1 MTTRG
6 VFRLSS
12 YRSQELIGDG
22 VPMDDVWY
30 KDKLQQD
37 GYVVGG
43 SDSSDNSVSYY
54 QSLSYD
60 TDTRS
65 NVANLPQAKSGVYA
79 VASPSNGYVIGGG
92 PGNPSQPN
100 NTYYSNTTK
109 LSFSTQ
115 TSSALPGVDMSES
128 FGRGGSAG
136 STTAGYVCGGYS
148 GPGGEGTG
156 WSRLEK
162 LTYSSETIARI
173 PGSNL
178 PGKGYG
184 GATGWDHAATGNG
197 DDFAVWIAGNR
208 YPSPSSSLTGTCVF
222 KLNYSNDSWS
232 HSTSWNLSGP
242 GNRMQKAGMTS
253 SDTGAYIV
261 GGSYPANTRIQKISF
276 ADMTNSVVTNSASPG
291 RTDLTATGN
300 SSSGYYAGGAT
311 GNNANGTGGSV
322 SSIVDKMNFSTNS
335 ISRVPALDLA
345 NGLSNVGSM
354 SAAGDNKVPPAPKR
368 WIDNAVPGGNAIDFD
383 GSGDYLSVP
392 TSTDFDFGSGN
403 FTVECW
409 VKGTTN
415 SDAGFVNISNASAG
429 SNSAWIL
436 YQYQGKIWFGITENT
451 GWDHSQGGTI
461 SLIDG
466 DWHHIAATREGNT
479 FKMWVDGVFDGS
491 FDYSGSIPTS
501 TRPLEIATQNG
512 SYLYTGQI
520 SNVRV
525 IKGTAVYTSNF
536 TVPTEPLTEIGGTVL
551 LCCNQGSPT
560 AATKT
565 PGAITANGDPTS
577 SFNADLKFNLEPTA
591 TPTSQIFDN
600 YSPSLSNDG
609 YLMGGTS
616 SPGPSGSSA
625 AKVLFATDTITALPN
640 TPMRAQFQGGMSSST
655 YGYSVAGYDESVDG
669 AARYRSQVY
678 KIQYSTDSYS
688 SQGNYPAGKVQGLV
702 GVSAGTTH
710 GYVAGGANYSNSND
724 GGKSS
729 IQKFTFATSS
739 WGTIPDKLSQ
749 DLMPS
754 SPVPVPTGGSSG
766 GNREHGYWVAMNSSS
781 NPNRWGQMTKIAYST
796 DTTYS
801 GLPRMFPNRQ
811 SNTGM
816 ESTSACSSK
825 QAMYVLGNWLQPG
838 PSPSKH
844 STMFEKWTFST
855 DTSALL
861 PSSTPGLTSTGG
873 TLSGM
878 GNWEYGIHN
887 GSGQCKKIVYATETT
902 TQNPATSTSGLPT
915 PRWDREGIAVSARDG
930 DGGKVS
936 DPVVC

>member
-6 VFRLSS
+6 VFKLSS
-12 YRSQELIGDG
+12 YRSQELQGDG

-30 KDKLQQD
+30 LDKLQQK
-37 GYVVGG
+37 GYVIGG
-43 SDSSDNSVSYY
+43 TNSSPASTSNY

-60 TDTRS
+60 TDTRG
-65 NVANLPQAKSGVYA
+65 NIANLPVGKSGLFGT
-79 VASPSNGYVIGGG
+79 ASPSAGYTYGGYTMPYGPTFYSSSNKLVFSTETHTELPGTRFIDAGNGY
-92 PGNPSQPN
+92 
-100 NTYYSNTTK
+100 
-109 LSFSTQ
+109 
-115 TSSALPGVDMSES
+115 A
-128 FGRGGSAG
+128 RGGSCG
-136 STTAGYVCGGYS
+136 SQTHGFICGGSGPSEPGGYSRMDRMTYATETLERMPGANMPSPGQEYNSSASADGNTAGYWVGGANGS
-148 GPGGEGTG
+148 GSHVRKLIFAYDG
-156 WSRLEK
+156 WSSL
-162 LTYSSETIARI
+162 
-173 PGSNL
+173 PNL
-178 PGKGYG
+178 PG
-184 GATGWDHAATGNG
+184 AN
-197 DDFAVWIAGNR
+197 
-208 YPSPSSSLTGTCVF
+208 PL
-222 KLNYSNDSWS
+222 
-232 HSTSWNLSGP
+232 
-242 GNRMQKAGMTS
+242 NRMQKAGQAS
-253 SDTGAYIV
+253 SDTGTYLV
-261 GGSYPANTRIQKISF
+261 GGSNPYNQSVQKITF
-276 ADMTNSVVTNSASPG
+276 
-291 RTDLTATGN
+291 
-300 SSSGYYAGGAT
+300 AT
-311 GNNANGTGGSV
+311 GNNAIVANSTVPTPAGRIRLTGTGNASSGYFCGGTET
-322 SSIVDKMNFSTNS
+322 SIVEKMNFSTNS
-335 ISRVPALDLA
+335 ISRIPAMDLA
-345 NGLSNVGSM
+345 QGVQDLGSM
-354 SAAGDNKVPPAPKR
+354 SAVADNKVAPTPKR
-368 WIDNAVPGGNAIDFD
+368 WIDNAVTGDNVINFD
-383 GSGDYLSVP
+383 GSNDYIY
-392 TSTDFDFGSGN
+392 STPPDATVLYEWWSQA
-403 FTVECW
+403 FTVEYW
-409 VKGTTN
+409 INADSFGSSSNTGSNVVGMTEHTSTSEVWSFGPRNTGEVLWYYWNGSIQRFYSGKTLLANQWYHLAFVHDGDGGMKIFVDGILEQSGTV
-415 SDAGFVNISNASAG
+415 AGSPTGSASRFAVGRITQNPSAYFNGRISN
-429 SNSAWIL
+429 L
-436 YQYQGKIWFGITENT
+436 RVT
-451 GWDHSQGGTI
+451 HS
-461 SLIDG
+461 
-466 DWHHIAATREGNT
+466 
-479 FKMWVDGVFDGS
+479 
-491 FDYSGSIPTS
+491 
-501 TRPLEIATQNG
+501 
-512 SYLYTGQI
+512 
-520 SNVRV
+520 
-525 IKGTAVYTSNF
+525 AVYSSNF
-536 TVPTEPLTEIGGTVL
+536 TVPTEPLTAISGTKV
-551 LCCNQGSPT
+551 LCCNQGSAT
-560 AATKT
+560 AATVT
-565 PGAITANGDPTS
+565 PAPFAVQGTDYRPTVV
-577 SFNADLKFNLEPTA
+577 FDEDIKFNLEPTA